1 LIRAVLIL
9 FVSVV
14 FIGCS
19 QNQKTTGKN
28 IIKTGNII
36 KGLQNTTLEG
46 IKESAIVKTKDILDL
61 NRGGGF

>member
-1 LIRAVLIL
+1 LIRLVLIL

-28 IIKTGNII
+28 IIKTANII
-36 KGLQNTTLEG
+36 KGIQNITPEG
-46 IKESAIVKTKDILDL
+46 INESVIVKTKDILDPS
-61 NRGGGF
+61 RGGGF

>member
-1 LIRAVLIL
+1 
-9 FVSVV
+9 VV

-46 IKESAIVKTKDILDL
+46 IKESAIVKTKDILDP

>member
-1 LIRAVLIL
+1 M
-9 FVSVV
+9 
-14 FIGCS
+14 
-19 QNQKTTGKN
+19 GKN

-46 IKESAIVKTKDILDL
+46 IKESTIVKTKDILDL